1 MQHFLIHLAPDP
13 REPFFYQDYKQIT
26 KTLKKTFSKNLP
38 LTIVTVNH
46 GKHKNNT
53 TEKKNLLQSNK
64 LAKHIQSKQKNPN
77 PGEKTNKTNGKML
90 KEIPKTQFET
100 ISPPPKNLFQPTSSF
115 NPQLTSTAMI

>member
-1 MQHFLIHLAPDP
+1 MENIKQHH
-13 REPFFYQDYKQIT
+13 R
-26 KTLKKTFSKNLP
+26 
-38 LTIVTVNH
+38 
-46 GKHKNNT
+46 
-53 TEKKNLLQSNK
+53 KKNLLQSNK

-90 KEIPKTQFET
+90 KETPKTQFET